1 MKRFL
6 AGSIASFLFATAR
19 AQAPEPA
26 VEPNTLATAI
36 FLVLFVGFCGGFVW
50 MVWGDKDKK
59 KGKGKTGRGGPR
71 TNINSPREALHLPQ
85 EFRRPLRQPM
95 IAQVAPRAPRVG

>member
-6 AGSIASFLFATAR
+6 AGATVFFMFASAR

-36 FLVLFVGFCGGFVW
+36 FLVLFVGFCVGFAW
-50 MVWGDKDKK
+50 MVWRNKDKDKK
-59 KGKGKTGRGGPR
+59 K
-71 TNINSPREALHLPQ
+71 E
-85 EFRRPLRQPM
+85 
-95 IAQVAPRAPRVG
+95 

>member
-6 AGSIASFLFATAR
+6 AGSIASLLLASAH

-36 FLVLFVGFCGGFVW
+36 FLVLFVGFCAGFVW
-50 MVWGDKDKK
+50 MVWRNKDKK
-59 KGKGKTGRGGPR
+59 KEK
-71 TNINSPREALHLPQ
+71 E
-85 EFRRPLRQPM
+85 
-95 IAQVAPRAPRVG
+95 

>member
-6 AGSIASFLFATAR
+6 AGSIASLLLASAR

-36 FLVLFVGFCGGFVW
+36 FLVLFVGFCAGFVW
-50 MVWGDKDKK
+50 MVWRNREKN
-59 KGKGKTGRGGPR
+59 KTK
-71 TNINSPREALHLPQ
+71 E
-85 EFRRPLRQPM
+85 
-95 IAQVAPRAPRVG
+95 